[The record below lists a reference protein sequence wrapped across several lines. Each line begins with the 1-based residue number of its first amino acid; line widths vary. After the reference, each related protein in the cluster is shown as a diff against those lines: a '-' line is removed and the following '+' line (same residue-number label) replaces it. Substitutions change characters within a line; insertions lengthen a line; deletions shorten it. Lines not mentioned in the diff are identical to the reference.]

1 MLSSGMPQLGSVND
15 IRHIRD
21 ALLPKVSDA
30 EATSTFTRFLY
41 YICAIFFSYMR
52 FSLSLI
58 GESLGSL
65 ATQLNFFIHNLAQMR
80 FTGASRS
87 TGLFAFIP
95 QIYS

>member
-1 MLSSGMPQLGSVND
+1 MLSSGMPQLASVND

-30 EATSTFTRFLY
+30 EATSTFTRYPYYVESFLSHTR
-41 YICAIFFSYMR
+41 FF
-52 FSLSLI
+52 LSLI